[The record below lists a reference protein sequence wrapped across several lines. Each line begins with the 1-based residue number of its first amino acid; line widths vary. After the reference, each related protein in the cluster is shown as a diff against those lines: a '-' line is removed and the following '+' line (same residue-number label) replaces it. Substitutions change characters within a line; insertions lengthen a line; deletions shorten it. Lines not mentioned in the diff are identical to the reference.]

1 MNKWRIS
8 LRVKL
13 LFFSS
18 FLFAIPYLGYQYVWE
33 LESYLRIGQEQTMVG
48 TARAVAT
55 ALHERPKL
63 FDGQSSF
70 VGAVRS
76 GTDLYAHT
84 IDSPIQLDGDVSDWD
99 AYQAFKLNF
108 AEQNLVQIQQAY
120 RPQSLSFKHMIGR
133 YDNFLYAL
141 FEVIDDSLIYR
152 SRNSLRIDRND
163 YLQVAMIDTNG
174 EFERYL
180 IAPMQSGWVNA
191 YLLKSAAQSIQP
203 ERLETKIQGYW
214 QQTETGYTVELRL
227 PVSMMSSKIAF
238 AITDVD
244 DPQTRFS
251 KYTVGTSEP
260 SNKDSLGTILIPSP
274 DIENILKGL
283 KYANARVWVIDKHM
297 RVLAKSGE
305 IQSSSG
311 IQTQRSKGQCV
322 FTDERDNSNGIK
334 PSSHTSSSVKN
345 LIVNRYDTT
354 SLQSDSEAVELD
366 ASACAANQ
374 NDVKQRSWWQYI
386 EDQWLLP
393 VYYTILTKPPTDF
406 VDDLENAY
414 ALQGKDIEQALA
426 GSPSAIWRLS
436 ADKKAVIL
444 SAAHPIYIN
453 EQVMGAVVVEQTT
466 NGIRTLRN
474 QALEKQFHLILSVI
488 FLGTLA
494 LFLLA
499 SRISWRIR
507 KLRNQT
513 ESAIDSAGKII
524 GDIKASAANDEI
536 GDLSRSFN
544 SVLSKLSQYNSYL
557 ENMASRLSHELRT
570 PVAIVNSSLENL
582 SLEPYSSDNQ
592 VYIDRAKEG
601 ITRLSKILNNMSE
614 ATRLEQAIQ
623 RSEIEEFYLDEVLDG
638 CSQGYRLAYPERQ
651 FLLEL
656 KLKKLMISG
665 SPDLLA
671 QMLDKIVANALEFS
685 PVNSVIKIALTGHTN
700 AYKIQISN
708 QGPLLPKNMQKELL
722 HSMISVRKE
731 QSTEQPHLGLGLYIA
746 KMIALFHHADININ
760 NLMDRTGVLVTISFK
775 HR

>member
-1 MNKWRIS
+1 MNKWRIG

-33 LESYLRIGQEQTMVG
+33 LESYLRMGQEQTMVG

-63 FDGQSSF
+63 FDVQSSF
-70 VGAVRS
+70 VGNVRP
-76 GTDLYAHT
+76 GTDLYAHSM
-84 IDSPIQLDGDVSDWD
+84 DYPIQLDGDASDWD
-99 AYQAFKLNF
+99 EYQSFKLNY
-108 AEQNLVQIQQAY
+108 AEQNLVQIQQDY

-152 SRNSLRIDRND
+152 ARNSLRIDRND
-163 YLQVAMIDTNG
+163 YLQVAMTDING

-180 IAPMQSGWVNA
+180 VAPMQSGWVNA
-191 YLLKSAAQSIQP
+191 YLLQSDTQGVQP

-214 QQTETGYTVELRL
+214 QQTEMGYTIELRL

-251 KYTVGTSEP
+251 KYTIGTSDP
-260 SNKDSLGTILIPSP
+260 SYKDALGTILIPSP
-274 DIENILKGL
+274 DIESILKGL
-283 KYANARVWVIDKHM
+283 QYANARVWVIDKHM

-311 IQTQRSKGQCV
+311 LQTQNSEEQRI
-322 FTDERDNSNGIK
+322 FTDESGKNSGIE
-334 PSSHTSSSVKN
+334 PSRYASPIAEN
-345 LIVNRYDTT
+345 LLVNNYDVT
-354 SLQSDSEAVELD
+354 SLQNNAGQSNAISQAE
-366 ASACAANQ
+366 NQ
-374 NDVKQRSWWQYI
+374 NDLKQPSWWQYI
-386 EDQWLLP
+386 ENEWLLP
-393 VYYTILTKPPTDF
+393 VYYKILTKPPADF

-414 ALQGKDIEQALA
+414 ALKGKDIEQALD
-426 GSPSAIWRLS
+426 GVPSSLWRLS

-444 SAAHPIYIN
+444 SAAHPIYIDD
-453 EQVMGAVVVEQTT
+453 QVMGAVVVEQTT

-474 QALEKQFHLILSVI
+474 QALEKQFHFILSVI
-488 FLGTLA
+488 VLGTLA

-507 KLRNQT
+507 KLRNET
-513 ESAIDSAGKII
+513 ESAIDSSGKIV
-524 GDIKASAANDEI
+524 GEIKASATNDEI
-536 GDLSRSFN
+536 GDLSRTFN

-570 PVAIVNSSLENL
+570 PVAIVNSSLDNL
-582 SLEPYSSDNQ
+582 SLEQHSSDNQ

-601 ITRLSKILNNMSE
+601 IARLSKILSNMSE

-623 RSEIEEFYLDEVLDG
+623 RSDIEEFYLDEVLDG
-638 CSQGYRLAYPERQ
+638 CSQGYRIAYPERQ
-651 FLLEL
+651 FSLDL
-656 KLKKLMISG
+656 KLNKLMISG
-665 SPDLLA
+665 SPELLA

-685 PVNSVIKIALTGHTN
+685 PDDSVIKIALTGNSNT
-700 AYKIQISN
+700 YKIHVSN

-722 HSMISVRKE
+722 DSMISVRKE
-731 QSTEQPHLGLGLYIA
+731 QNTEQPHLGLGLYIA
-746 KMIALFHHADININ
+746 KMIALFHHADISIDNQS
-760 NLMDRTGVLVTISFK
+760 DGSGVVVTISFK
-775 HR
+775 SR